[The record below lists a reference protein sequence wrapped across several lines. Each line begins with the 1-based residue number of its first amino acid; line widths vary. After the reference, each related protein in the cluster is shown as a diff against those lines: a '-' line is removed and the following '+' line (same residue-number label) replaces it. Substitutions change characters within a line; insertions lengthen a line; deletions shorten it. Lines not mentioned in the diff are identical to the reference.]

1 MKHPHIP
8 LYTGDWMKDAELSVC
23 MPATRGIWI
32 DLLCAMHERN
42 RSGELRGTSDQL
54 ARLARCSTVELVAAL
69 TDLQTSNAAVVE
81 YRNNSWTI
89 ANRRMKREA
98 DTREKRA
105 DAGSKG
111 GSQAQANR
119 EQRPDTDNDIDCQ
132 RVIEDY
138 CENLGLPR
146 SDGTACFN
154 KWIGNGWTNRG
165 ELIRDWKATCRSWK
179 LQGYMP
185 SQKGNNGTHH
195 QTLGKNSRTAGTAN
209 ARRLGQYDGV
219 GQG

>member
-1 MKHPHIP
+1 
-8 LYTGDWMKDAELSVC
+8 
-23 MPATRGIWI
+23 
-32 DLLCAMHERN
+32 MHERN

-81 YRNNSWTI
+81 YRNNSWTV

-105 DAGSKG
+105 GAGSKG
-111 GSQAQANR
+111 GSHTQANR
-119 EQRPDTDNDIDCQ
+119 EQKPDTDNDSDCQ

-138 CENLGLPR
+138 CESIGLPR

-154 KWIGNGWTNRG
+154 KWIGNGWTNKG
-165 ELIRDWKATCRSWK
+165 DPIRDWKATCRSWK
-179 LQGYMP
+179 LQGYMH
-185 SQKGNNGTHH
+185 SQKGGPNGTHSKPI
-195 QTLGKNSRTAGTAN
+195 TKGSSRTYGTAN
-209 ARRLGQYDGV
+209 ERRIGQYANV
-219 GQG
+219 GKV